1 MHTILVAATLSLATL
16 ANGAA
21 LAASA
26 CRGLDAPTCT
36 TQEGCKWQAA
46 RVAGETLGKNGQPHK
61 SSAKAH
67 CRLGSRSVAAAK
79 N

>member
-1 MHTILVAATLSLATL
+1 MKLLVLATLSIATL

-26 CRGLDAPTCT
+26 CRGLPQPACT

-67 CRLGSRSVAAAK
+67 CRLSSRSVATAK